1 MVEPLRHRQTK
12 GAETDMPSLTPP
24 RHIPTLPTAADF
36 HAIRDGPQSTHS
48 SPLSGSS
55 VNTYPSG
62 GRISFGWSMVKISYQ
77 AVAQMRPLSPAER
90 RDLRRVL
97 ESDELPKSTGSMQ
110 DFQTGLLRGLER
122 TREVL
127 GQGQRRRH
135 KRFNRS
141 NCRGSIGG
149 QGYAEYGKP
158 RAT

>member
-1 MVEPLRHRQTK
+1 
-12 GAETDMPSLTPP
+12 MPNLPPP

-48 SPLSGSS
+48 SPLPGSS

-97 ESDELPKSTGSMQ
+97 ESDELQNQPVQSRISKQ
-110 DFQTGLLRGLER
+110 VCC
-122 TREVL
+122 EVWNEQESV
-127 GQGQRRRH
+127 GEGT
-135 KRFNRS
+135 KT
-141 NCRGSIGG
+141 
-149 QGYAEYGKP
+149 
-158 RAT
+158 AT